1 MFVCLERS
9 VVSDSNNRAD
19 LQRSTFRHRM
29 YLWLCYALFVVATVF
44 ISFGVYS
51 KVVSQRP
58 QSNVASRE
66 YVVKPGDTLYSIAL
80 RFYDGTDL
88 NQYLFRL
95 EQEVPANAEI
105 YPGEVIP
112 LPNG

>member
-1 MFVCLERS
+1 
-9 VVSDSNNRAD
+9 
-19 LQRSTFRHRM
+19 M
-29 YLWLCYALFVVATVF
+29 YLWLCCALFVVATVF